1 MPGLDRDGL
10 RSAAMSPRILQSLLG
25 VAVAI
30 VGNVLADAA
39 AFVVMRSHGDGLGC
53 GSSLD
58 PSGRFELLTALILTY
73 GAAQLVLL
81 GAAFGLSWLAK
92 PPPRYWAAL
101 RAGWAVLALLSVLS
115 MFYPGC

>member
-1 MPGLDRDGL
+1 
-10 RSAAMSPRILQSLLG
+10 MSPRILQSGLG

-39 AFVVMRSHGDGLGC
+39 AFVVMRAHGGGLGC

-58 PSGRFELLTALILTY
+58 PAGRFELLTALILAY
-73 GAAQLVLL
+73 GGAQLVLG

-92 PPPRYWAAL
+92 PPPPYWAAL

-115 MFYPGC
+115 VFYPGC

>member
-1 MPGLDRDGL
+1 
-10 RSAAMSPRILQSLLG
+10 MSPRILQSGLG

-30 VGNVLADAA
+30 VGNLIADAA
-39 AFVVMRSHGDGLGC
+39 AFVVLRAKGDGLGC

-73 GAAQLVLL
+73 GIAQLVLL
-81 GAAFGLSWLAK
+81 GLAFGVSYLVK
-92 PPPRYWAAL
+92 PPPAYWAGL